1 MMTRWQM
8 LPAPLLRPPPLPSP
22 QCPRRWVSDGLVAG
36 TPLGDACSL
45 FSTAMVCGLQE
56 ARLEL
61 ERLIAAGS
69 HDMSLQQ
76 LCGAF
81 PYTLDAFQQ
90 RSVESFLQGKAVVG
104 FCQMRR
110 YKCGQVYG

>member
-1 MMTRWQM
+1 MV
-8 LPAPLLRPPPLPSP
+8 LYACNLLA
-22 QCPRRWVSDGLVAG
+22 V
-36 TPLGDACSL
+36 T
-45 FSTAMVCGLQE
+45 TATQAVVCGLQE

-69 HDMSLQQ
+69 HDMSLEQ

-90 RSVESFLQGKAVVG
+90 RSVESFLQGKLVVES
-104 FCQMRR
+104 CQMHS
-110 YKCGQVYG
+110 YKFRQVNG

>member
-1 MMTRWQM
+1 MAWLQSSHLLT
-8 LPAPLLRPPPLPSP
+8 LLTTAGCAP
-22 QCPRRWVSDGLVAG
+22 QA
-36 TPLGDACSL
+36 TPC
-45 FSTAMVCGLQE
+45 VLQE

-76 LCGAF
+76 LSGAF

-90 RSVESFLQGKAVVG
+90 RSVESFLQGKSAVSSCHKRQLQFEQLQSSWCSGSKLMVVW
-104 FCQMRR
+104 RHI
-110 YKCGQVYG
+110 

>member
-1 MMTRWQM
+1 MTMATQ
-8 LPAPLLRPPPLPSP
+8 A
-22 QCPRRWVSDGLVAG
+22 V
-36 TPLGDACSL
+36 
-45 FSTAMVCGLQE
+45 VCGLQE

-90 RSVESFLQGKAVVG
+90 RSVESFLQGKSAAKHY
-104 FCQMRR
+104 QMRSNNYEHLHR
-110 YKCGQVYG
+110 LRGFVAFILDGCQAILR

>member
-1 MMTRWQM
+1 V
-8 LPAPLLRPPPLPSP
+8 L
-22 QCPRRWVSDGLVAG
+22 
-36 TPLGDACSL
+36 
-45 FSTAMVCGLQE
+45 CGLQE

-90 RSVESFLQGKAVVG
+90 RSVESFLQGKSAASPCHKQQLQFEQG
-104 FCQMRR
+104 
-110 YKCGQVYG
+110 